1 MDRQQIMDGMFD
13 IVELQNEC
21 MSPTN
26 VDTTMACKDENPPD
40 AKNITAGADNQKQ
53 IVQFYIQTT
62 DVHPELDQVIQLL
75 ISNIIWTTCS
85 MTVHPQLSVGAR
97 TVTGN
102 GSGVNEGGT
111 LNFTHTRLLLRVE
124 VT

>member
-26 VDTTMACKDENPPD
+26 VDTIMACKDENPPD

-85 MTVHPQLSVGAR
+85 MTVHPQLSVVAGIVR
-97 TVTGN
+97 QEMDQV
-102 GSGVNEGGT
+102 
-111 LNFTHTRLLLRVE
+111 
-124 VT
+124 